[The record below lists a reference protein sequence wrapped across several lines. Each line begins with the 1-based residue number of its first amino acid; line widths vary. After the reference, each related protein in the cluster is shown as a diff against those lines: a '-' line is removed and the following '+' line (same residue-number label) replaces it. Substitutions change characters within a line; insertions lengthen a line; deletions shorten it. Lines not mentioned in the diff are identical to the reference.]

1 MVVVV
6 VVGVLDGSGR
16 RENRPLAVVHWWR
29 GVVKI
34 DVFPSVSASMC
45 VRVVMSVF
53 HWWRAGV
60 KVCGSAPLHSQ
71 RGWGHAGNRVR
82 GDKAPN
88 ER

>member
-1 MVVVV
+1 
-6 VVGVLDGSGR
+6 
-16 RENRPLAVVHWWR
+16 
-29 GVVKI
+29 
-34 DVFPSVSASMC
+34 MC
-45 VRVVMSVF
+45 VGAVMSVF
-53 HWWRAGV
+53 PPWWWAGV